1 MKNTIGEF
9 TNFSDVLK
17 YIINE
22 DKYGETVLR
31 NRERTENIIND
42 LVPDSFQKEK
52 KLLSDAYYCN
62 VVRLILDAN
71 SMSEKHDIALNSAK
85 AKLVKNAGISEES
98 AIEILK
104 DISSALGWK
113 ETVQCSRENSSLIT
127 DQINQKDD
135 VELNASAESEIAFY
149 GKVTPP
155 KKKKKRFPIAILLL
169 IAILVCVIWLM
180 GRKQEDYSVV
190 DVSKTELAEYDESKN
205 ISVVDENKTERT
217 EYDESNNISQ
227 VIEVAEIE
235 SQSEIVEETE
245 ESDVVLEEEV
255 IDDEVSSIETESTES
270 QVEKYTISE
279 IDSADW
285 KELHEFI
292 THSVYSPQD
301 NLFYYLNA
309 IDDEIY
315 CYNLE
320 TGEKDVIISIP
331 EIKDLCKENWPQSEN
346 SQMSLVSSES
356 EDKYNIDV
364 YGLVL
369 NPYNNEIFVCGLFSD
384 KEVKERRWWFY
395 NIKDNSFSFE
405 FDLNSEFRDIVRG
418 DEYSRVVSAKNNRV
432 FFVNENEYYYTYRS
446 EGISFETDAHI
457 YTMGNETADV
467 DIGYWCEF
475 DYLIDH
481 NDVYY
486 IIYCDRNRAYLYNL
500 GTIYSQSPNITSS
513 DSIEIFYNEN
523 AEVYECAGFCYYNN
537 YLYIKDEFND
547 VYMTDID
554 NLTKD
559 LYISNSDIKENGKMF
574 LGDET
579 CFGLHMT
586 NDGGYITYDSS
597 NKKIKYVKCNN

>member
-217 EYDESNNISQ
+217 EYDESKNISQ

-292 THSVYSPQD
+292 TNSVYSPQD

-309 IDDEIY
+309 IDDKLY

-356 EDKYNIDV
+356 EDKYNIGV
-364 YGLVL
+364 YGLLL
-369 NPYNNEIFVCGLFSD
+369 NPYNNEISVCGLFSEE
-384 KEVKERRWWFY
+384 EVMEKRWWFY
-395 NIKDNSFSFE
+395 NVIDYSFSFG
-405 FDLNSEFRDIVRG
+405 FTFLGSSVVRT
-418 DEYSRVVSAKNNRV
+418 EYDRV
-432 FFVNENEYYYTYRS
+432 FFVNENEYYCLDRPNILRDLRES
-446 EGISFETDAHI
+446 AHI
-457 YTMGNETADV
+457 YKKGDDTADI
-467 DIGYWCEF
+467 DIGYWKEF

-486 IIYCDRNRAYLYNL
+486 IIYCYDHQAYLYNL
-500 GTIYSQSPNITSS
+500 GTIYSESPEFFSS
-513 DSIEIFYNEN
+513 NSIEILSHNSAYL
-523 AEVYECAGFCYYNN
+523 YECAGFCYYNN